1 MCHGGVRHAQGAKK
15 GTRLFDSIVYSFD
28 NLSRLTQVVQ
38 RQFTSAERTTYGA
51 NGTNTFTRKR
61 ANIAYNAALQAA
73 TAALAAAGFRAAR
86 EQHHYRTIQSLAL
99 TIGWPAS
106 KVSRLDRFRKKRN
119 IGGYET
125 AGVVSEQEAREIH
138 ELAVGLRADVL
149 AWLRKLH
156 SKLLRP

>member
-1 MCHGGVRHAQGAKK
+1 MSLRDWQTNSWLVEHKSGPEEIAA
-15 GTRLFDSIVYSFD
+15 LLAIVERD
-28 NLSRLTQVVQ
+28 LANARVAGL
-38 RQFTSAERTTYGA
+38 AEDW
-51 NGTNTFTRKR
+51 KL
-61 ANIAYNAALQAA
+61 NIAYNAALQAA

-99 TIGWPAS
+99 TIGWPAA
-106 KVSRLDRFRKKRN
+106 KLSRLDRFRKKRN

-138 ELAVGLRADVL
+138 ELALGLRADVL
-149 AWLRKLH
+149 AWLRKRH